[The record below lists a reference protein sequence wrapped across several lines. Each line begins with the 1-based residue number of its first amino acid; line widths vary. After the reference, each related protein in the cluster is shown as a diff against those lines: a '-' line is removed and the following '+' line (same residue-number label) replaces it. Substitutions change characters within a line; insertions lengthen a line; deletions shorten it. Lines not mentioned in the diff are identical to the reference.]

1 MREDATI
8 PDPGQ
13 SKVVRL
19 AMNLDT
25 LSGNFANEFRGRA
38 VRRGIVNHLHLH
50 LVRVQVLFDYTPQSF
65 SQIVCPRIARRYHY
79 GPKRAAVLGWQF
91 AGPRRFEAA
100 AGATEL

>member
-79 GPKRAAVLGWQF
+79 GPNGRQF
-91 AGPRRFEAA
+91 LARNSRVADGLTTF
-100 AGATEL
+100 ATEL